1 MSGGHFDYQDKWNE
15 IIGKIKHAF
24 EVSIEDFENELEI
37 TPQMSDDEKQQIIK
51 EHKSVLES
59 HKRIRKEAFALMAEY
74 YLDLWD

>member
-1 MSGGHFDYQDKWNE
+1 
-15 IIGKIKHAF
+15 
-24 EVSIEDFENELEI
+24 
-37 TPQMSDDEKQQIIK
+37 MSDDEKQQIIE